1 MKKLAGTLSAALA
14 FGFLAL
20 PVMAND
26 QEEEPTRNC
35 LPMSHIDRIEVV
47 DNSTMIFHMTGDKQ
61 YVNNLRYRC
70 PGLKRNAFIHETSI
84 NQYCD
89 LDTITVYDTT
99 IGMRLG
105 ACPLGEFVL
114 SEEGQETSPS
124 VTD

>member
-20 PVMAND
+20 PVMANEPED
-26 QEEEPTRNC
+26 EPTRNC
-35 LPMSHIDRIEVV
+35 LPMSHIDRIEVL
-47 DNSTMIFHMTGDKQ
+47 DDSTLVFHMSGDKK
-61 YVNNLRYRC
+61 YVNKLRYKC
-70 PGLKRNAFIHETSI
+70 TGLKRNAFIHETSI

-89 LDTITVYDTT
+89 LDTITVYDTG

-105 ACPLGEFVL
+105 SCPLGEFEL
-114 SEEGQETSPS
+114 YEEPKASHPP